1 MRSLLVLSVFLTASS
16 LFAAEAEVW
25 SSPKLKSYAIE
36 LAPNLN
42 EQHYALERLGDFGSH
57 YVLMLHREGDGPA
70 EVHDGQTDFYV
81 VQAGSATLHIGGEV
95 VGGKT
100 TEPGEIRGKSLKGA
114 KTRKIAAGDVINIPA
129 KLPHQI
135 TVADGE
141 TITYLIV
148 KVHAK

>member
-1 MRSLLVLSVFLTASS
+1 MRTLLAFSFFLTAAS
-16 LFAAEAEVW
+16 LSAADAEVW
-25 SSPKLKSYAIE
+25 SSPQLKSYAIE
-36 LAPNLN
+36 MAPHLN
-42 EQHYALERLGDFGSH
+42 EQHYALERLGDFDSH
-57 YVLMLHREGDGPA
+57 YVLMVHREGDGPA

-81 VQAGSATLHIGGEV
+81 VQAGSATLHIGGKV

-100 TEPGEIRGKSLKGA
+100 TDPGEIRGDSLSGA
-114 KTRKIAAGDVINIPA
+114 KTRKIAAGDVVNIPA

-135 TVADGE
+135 TVDDGE

>member
-1 MRSLLVLSVFLTASS
+1 MRTFVVLSFFLATSTLTA
-16 LFAAEAEVW
+16 ADAEVW

-36 LAPNLN
+36 MAPNLN
-42 EQHYALERLGDFGSH
+42 EQQYALERLGDFGSH
-57 YVLMLHREGDGPA
+57 YVLMVHREGDGPA

-81 VQAGSATLHIGGEV
+81 VQAGSGTLHIGGSV
-95 VGGKT
+95 VDGKT
-100 TEPGEIRGKSLKGA
+100 TDPGEIRGKSLKGA
-114 KTRKIAAGDVINIPA
+114 KTRKIAAGDVVNIPA

-135 TVADGE
+135 TVEDGE